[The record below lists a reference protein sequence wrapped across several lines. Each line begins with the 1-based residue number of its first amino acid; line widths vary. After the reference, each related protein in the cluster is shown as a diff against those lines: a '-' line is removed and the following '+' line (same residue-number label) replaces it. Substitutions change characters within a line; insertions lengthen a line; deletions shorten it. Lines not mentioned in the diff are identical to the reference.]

1 MKVLY
6 RNMVMTYVISKYL
19 DKDTA
24 DKVREYAETLEDPRW
39 VRRSQLTPPRQ
50 VEDSS
55 CAYDFCGHSQMPSYI
70 VDFLK
75 SIAPHFEDHR
85 LAEIAINRYNV
96 GDYLGKHRDFD
107 YYRKNLVI
115 SLQDSEDGLLI
126 DDENEFIK
134 DSIGQGICIEG
145 IGPVHSVA
153 PVNNKRYSL
162 VYLYE

>member
-1 MKVLY
+1 
-6 RNMVMTYVISKYL
+6 MTYVISSYL

-24 DKVREYAETLEDPRW
+24 LTAKQYAETLEEERW
-39 VRRSQLTPPRQ
+39 VKRSQLTPPRQ
-50 VEDSS
+50 VDGSS
-55 CAYDFCGHSQMPSYI
+55 CSYDFCGHSQMPGHV

-75 SIAPHFEDHR
+75 SIAPHFEEHK
-85 LAEIAINRYNV
+85 LAEIAINRYNI
-96 GDYLGKHRDFD
+96 GDYLGKHKDFD

-115 SLQDSEDGLLI
+115 ALQDSEDGVLI
-126 DDENEFIK
+126 NDENKFIK
-134 DSIGQGICIEG
+134 DSVGQGICIDG

>member
-1 MKVLY
+1 
-6 RNMVMTYVISKYL
+6 MTYVISKYL
-19 DKDTA
+19 DEETA
-24 DKVREYAETLEDPRW
+24 FRAKKYAEDLEDTRW

-55 CAYDFCGHSQMPSYI
+55 CAYDFCGHSQMPKHV
-70 VDFLK
+70 VDFFK
-75 SIAPHFEDHR
+75 SIAPQFEEHR

-96 GDYLGKHRDFD
+96 GDHLGKHRDVD

-115 SLQDSEDGLLI
+115 ALQDSDDGVLIEDN
-126 DDENEFIK
+126 NEFVK
-134 DSIGQGICIEG
+134 DSVGQGICIDG

>member
-1 MKVLY
+1 
-6 RNMVMTYVISKYL
+6 MTYVISNYL

-24 DKVREYAETLEDPRW
+24 VKAREYAESLEEPRW
-39 VRRSQLTPPRQ
+39 VRRSKLTPPRQ
-50 VEDSS
+50 VDNSS
-55 CAYDFCGHSQMPSYI
+55 CAYDFCGHSQMPEHI
-70 VDFLK
+70 VKFLK
-75 SIAPHFEDHR
+75 SIAPYFEEHR
-85 LAEIAINRYNV
+85 LAEIAINRYNI

-115 SLQDSEDGLLI
+115 SLQDGNDGVAI
-126 DDENEFIK
+126 DDDNQFIQ
-134 DSIGQGICIEG
+134 DSIGKGICIDG

>member
-24 DKVREYAETLEDPRW
+24 DKVRGYAEDLEDPRW

-55 CAYDFCGHSQMPSYI
+55 CAYDFCGHSQMPLH
-70 VDFLK
+70 VVEFLK
-75 SIAPHFEDHR
+75 SIAPKFEEHR
-85 LAEIAINRYNV
+85 LAEVAINRYNV

-115 SLQDSEDGLLI
+115 ALQDSDDGVTINEEDK
-126 DDENEFIK
+126 FIK
-134 DSIGQGICIEG
+134 DSVGQGICIDG
-145 IGPVHSVA
+145 VGPVHSVS